1 MSSPSARP
9 AAEPLVGGAVPLLD
23 ALDPEQRAVAEAL
36 HGPVCVLAGAGT
48 GKTRAITYRIA
59 HGVASGEYIPSQ
71 VLAVTFTQRAAGEMR
86 GRLRQLGAGGVQA
99 RTFHSAA
106 LRQLQYFWPKAIGG
120 PNPQLVDS
128 KIPLVAEAVR
138 RLRLNAERA
147 ELRDLAGE
155 IEWAKSTQV
164 VADDY
169 AAAAMKAMRT
179 PPRDAAEVAK
189 IYAEYES
196 AKRDRNVIDFEDVL
210 LLTIGIMEERADI
223 AATVRNQYRFFTVDE
238 YQDVNPLQQRLL
250 ECWLG
255 DRSDVCVVGDAS
267 QTIYSF
273 TGADPRYL
281 LDFQD
286 RYDDATIVKL
296 VRDYRSTPQVVALA
310 NALLDRAEGRAA
322 KARVQLI
329 AQRAEGPRPKFSEH
343 PDAETEA
350 REVAREIRKLVDAGA
365 KLSEIAVLYRINAQS
380 EEYEQALTD
389 AGVPYILRGVERFF
403 ERPEVREAIQV
414 WLRGA
419 AKARSDHEPDFGSGP
434 GSGAADG
441 AAGRG
446 AGGED
451 NSDRLGSEVRA
462 VFSAHG
468 WTPQAP
474 KGAGRLR
481 ERWESLAALVS
492 LAEEYG
498 RTHPDADLDRFSAEL
513 RERADAQHAPTI
525 EGVTLSTFHAAK
537 GLEWD
542 VVFLAGMVEGM
553 MPITYAET
561 PEQIEEERR
570 LLYVGVTRARE
581 RLFLSWSLARTP
593 GGRANRHPSRF
604 LDGLRGGVGRDS
616 REGAAGGVIRSG
628 SGRRRGGSANDG
640 EGRPRRSVEPILC
653 RVCRRSLIDPVER
666 KIGRCESCP
675 STLDPELYEALRD
688 WRTERAKEQKLPAY
702 CVFTDA
708 TLVAIGESRPAD
720 LVALA
725 RIAGVG
731 RAKIDRYGP
740 EVLELLQSVVPRD
753 GGRDGGLLEAGA
765 GGDEVDQQI
774 LLEG

>member
-1 MSSPSARP
+1 MPSPNPAP
-9 AAEPLVGGAVPLLD
+9 AAALLD

-59 HGVASGEYIPSQ
+59 YGVAGGEYIPSQ
-71 VLAVTFTQRAAGEMR
+71 VLAVTFTARAAGEMR

-99 RTFHSAA
+99 RTFHAAA
-106 LRQLQYFWPKAIGG
+106 LRQLQYFWPKAVGG
-120 PNPQLVDS
+120 PHPQLVDT
-128 KIPLVAEAVR
+128 KLRLVAEAVA
-138 RLRLNAERA
+138 RLRLSAERT

-169 AAAAMKAMRT
+169 AAAAFKASRV

-210 LLTIGIMEERADI
+210 LLTIGIMEDRPDI
-223 AATVRNQYRFFTVDE
+223 AATVRNQYRHFTVDE

-255 DRSDVCVVGDAS
+255 DRADVCVVGDAS

-286 RYDDATIVKL
+286 RYDDATVVRL

-310 NALLDRAEGRAA
+310 NALLDRAEGRSAR
-322 KARVQLI
+322 ARVQLV
-329 AQRAEGPRPKFSEH
+329 AQRPDGPRPKFTEH

-350 REVAREIRKLVDAGA
+350 REVAREVRKLVDAGT
-365 KLSEIAVLYRINAQS
+365 KLSEIAILYRINAQS
-380 EEYEQALTD
+380 EEYEQALSD
-389 AGVPYILRGVERFF
+389 AGLSYILRGVERFF

-419 AKARSDHEPDFGSGP
+419 AKARSDLGSGDGGLFGADSGP
-434 GSGAADG
+434 GSGS
-441 AAGRG
+441 GRG
-446 AGGED
+446 ASAGAGGSGSGEA
-451 NSDRLGSEVRA
+451 LASEVRA

-481 ERWESLAALVS
+481 ERWESLAAIVA

-513 RERADAQHAPTI
+513 RERADAQHAPTV

-542 VVFLAGMVEGM
+542 AVFLAGLAEGM
-553 MPITYAET
+553 VPISYAET

-593 GGRANRHPSRF
+593 GARASRHPSRF

-616 REGAAGGVIRSG
+616 REGAAGGVIRTG
-628 SGRRRGGSANDG
+628 SGRRPRSGSAAAEG
-640 EGRPRRSVEPILC
+640 EGRPRRGAEPITC

-666 KIGRCESCP
+666 KLGRCEACP
-675 STLDPELYEALRD
+675 STLDPELFEALRE
-688 WRTERAKEQKLPAY
+688 WRGERAREQSLPAY

-708 TLVAIGESRPAD
+708 TLIAIGEARPAT
-720 LVALA
+720 LGALGG
-725 RIAGVG
+725 IAGVG
-731 RAKIDRYGP
+731 KAKLDRYG
-740 EVLELLQSVVPRD
+740 EQVLELV
-753 GGRDGGLLEAGA
+753 AGF
-765 GGDEVDQQI
+765 G
-774 LLEG
+774 EGASED

>member
-1 MSSPSARP
+1 MPQTP
-9 AAEPLVGGAVPLLD
+9 APHTGPFTAAALLD

-59 HGVASGEYIPSQ
+59 YGVATGEYIPSQ

-99 RTFHSAA
+99 RTFHAAA
-106 LRQLQYFWPKAIGG
+106 LRQLQYFWPKAVGG
-120 PNPQLVDS
+120 PAPQLIES

-138 RLRLNAERA
+138 RLRLHAERA

-155 IEWAKSTQV
+155 IEWAKSSQV

-169 AAAAMKAMRT
+169 AGAAAKALRT

-189 IYAEYES
+189 VYAEYES
-196 AKRDRNVIDFEDVL
+196 AKRDRDAIDFEDVL
-210 LLTIGIMEERADI
+210 LLTIGIMEDRPDI
-223 AATVRNQYRFFTVDE
+223 AATVRNQYRSFTVDE

-250 ECWLG
+250 DCWLG
-255 DRSDVCVVGDAS
+255 ERADVCVVGDAS

-281 LDFQD
+281 LDFAD
-286 RYDDATIVKL
+286 RYDDPTVVKL

-310 NALLDRAEGRAA
+310 NALLDRAAGRAA

-329 AQRAEGPRPKFSEH
+329 AQRPDGPRPKFAEYA
-343 PDAETEA
+343 DAETEA
-350 REVAREIRKLVDAGA
+350 REVAREIRKLVDAGS

-419 AKARSDHEPDFGSGP
+419 AKARSDQ
-434 GSGAADG
+434 AADS
-441 AAGRG
+441 APGRG
-446 AGGED
+446 AGENAEASAYPGADAGADSDVGED
-451 NSDRLGSEVRA
+451 LASEVRA
-462 VFSAHG
+462 IFSSHG
-468 WTPQAP
+468 WSPQAP

-481 ERWESLAALVS
+481 ERWESLAALVA

-498 RTHPDADLDRFSAEL
+498 RTHPDAGLDRFSAEL

-542 VVFLAGMVEGM
+542 AVFLVGMTEGM

-581 RLFLSWSLARTP
+581 RLFLSWALARSP
-593 GGRANRHPSRF
+593 GGRASRSPSRF

-616 REGAAGGVIRSG
+616 REGAAGGVIRG
-628 SGRRRGGSANDG
+628 GGAGRRRGSGGYSSGDG
-640 EGRPRRSVEPILC
+640 EGQGRSRHTVEPITC
-653 RVCRRSLIDPVER
+653 RSCHKALIDPAER
-666 KIGRCESCP
+666 KMGRCEDCP
-675 STLDPELYEALRD
+675 SNLDPGLYEALRE
-688 WRTERAKEQKLPAY
+688 WRSARAKEQKLPAY

-708 TLVAIGESRPAD
+708 TLIAIGEARPTTPG
-720 LVALA
+720 ALTK
-725 RIAGVG
+725 IAGVG
-731 RAKIDRYGP
+731 KAKQDRYGA
-740 EVLELLQSVVPRD
+740 EVLELIAAAEGGSSSVPADD
-753 GGRDGGLLEAGA
+753 GA
-765 GGDEVDQQI
+765 
-774 LLEG
+774 